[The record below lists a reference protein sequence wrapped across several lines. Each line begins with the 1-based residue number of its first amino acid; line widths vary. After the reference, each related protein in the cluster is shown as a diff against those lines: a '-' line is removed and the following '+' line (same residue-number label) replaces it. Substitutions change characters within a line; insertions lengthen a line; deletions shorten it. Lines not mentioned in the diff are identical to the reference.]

1 MKSRFVCEFNEPVV
15 ETKEGKVRGFHWRDT
30 YQFRGIR
37 YGRAERF
44 MMPEKE
50 EAWEGIRDCF
60 CYGRTA
66 PTIDNTELQHI
77 DTAMGFRFWP
87 QSEASPHSTP
97 RSTRSSLRAMRDSL

>member
-15 ETKEGKVRGFHWRDT
+15 ETKAGKVRGFHWRDT

-87 QSEASPHSTP
+87 QSEASLPSMP